1 MINSTRFLNDKD
13 SLLRQAI
20 AAWLVLFLSIVLF
33 ATLATIFSLVA
44 TTSRELV
51 VTVLLILV
59 STISVSIHILL
70 YRRNYRF
77 TGVSEIVYSKRQQD
91 SHVSERAVSR
101 EHGKDVFIV
110 HGHDQAIKEQVSR
123 FIMSLGLRPIIV
135 SQQPSAG
142 RTIIE
147 QLEVYSKNIRFAVVL
162 LTPDEVSQGRFRARQ
177 NVIFELGYFIGKLG
191 RERVCVLYKENV
203 ELPSDFHGV
212 LYVPIDSAGGWHLAL
227 AEEMIQAHLPVEINK
242 LR

>member
-1 MINSTRFLNDKD
+1 
-13 SLLRQAI
+13 
-20 AAWLVLFLSIVLF
+20 
-33 ATLATIFSLVA
+33 
-44 TTSRELV
+44 
-51 VTVLLILV
+51 
-59 STISVSIHILL
+59 
-70 YRRNYRF
+70 
-77 TGVSEIVYSKRQQD
+77 VYSKRQQD